1 MIKRLLLLPLFFFV
15 ITTTVAQASTASKQV
30 STFIITSPQLQTT
43 KKIWVY
49 LPKDYT
55 NSTKRYSV
63 LYMHDAQNLFDSK
76 TSYVE
81 EWNIDEKLDS
91 INAQLI
97 VIGIEHGNDKR
108 MDELTPYKNDK
119 YGGGNAD
126 AYLEFIVKT
135 LKPQIDKKY
144 RTKTKKKNTLIM
156 GSSLGG
162 LVSYYAILKYPQVF
176 GKAGIFSPS
185 FWFSDKIF
193 DLTENTKKI
202 NSKIYFLCGD
212 NESEDMVTDLNK
224 MEYLLNTKR
233 CYCFNLNEKKIV
245 KGGQHNEKL
254 WRDGFTKAIL
264 WLGY

>member
-1 MIKRLLLLPLFFFV
+1 
-15 ITTTVAQASTASKQV
+15 
-30 STFIITSPQLQTT
+30 
-43 KKIWVY
+43 
-49 LPKDYT
+49 
-55 NSTKRYSV
+55 
-63 LYMHDAQNLFDSK
+63 
-76 TSYVE
+76 
-81 EWNIDEKLDS
+81 
-91 INAQLI
+91 
-97 VIGIEHGNDKR
+97 
-108 MDELTPYKNDK
+108 MDELTPFKNDK

-135 LKPQIDKKY
+135 LKLQVDQKY

-162 LVSYYAILKYPQVF
+162 LVSYYAILKYPKVF

-193 DLTENTKKI
+193 DLTENTQKI
-202 NSKIYFLCGD
+202 KSKVYFLCGD
-212 NESEDMVTDLNK
+212 NESDNMVTDLNK

-233 CYCFNLNEKKIV
+233 CYCLNLNEKKIV